1 MIMNDKI
8 ITIPNILTFVR
19 IFLVPFFVIAMNS
32 KDYSLALKIVI
43 IAGLTDSFDGFIARN
58 FHQASKLGIFLD
70 PLADKLLLI
79 SIMITFYINK
89 LAPGWFISVVFIRDV
104 CVAIGWLESYLRKK
118 KMLKPTILGKTSSA
132 AQVII
137 FGYILLSTNF
147 DIPTLSEFWYF
158 LVSFLSIASL
168 VQYIFIRFR
177 DDKVMS

>member
-1 MIMNDKI
+1 
-8 ITIPNILTFVR
+8 
-19 IFLVPFFVIAMNS
+19 
-32 KDYSLALKIVI
+32 
-43 IAGLTDSFDGFIARN
+43 
-58 FHQASKLGIFLD
+58 
-70 PLADKLLLI
+70 
-79 SIMITFYINK
+79 
-89 LAPGWFISVVFIRDV
+89 
-104 CVAIGWLESYLRKK
+104 VAIGWMESYLRKK
-118 KMLKPTILGKTSSA
+118 KMLKPTILGKTSNA

>member
-1 MIMNDKI
+1 M
-8 ITIPNILTFVR
+8 
-19 IFLVPFFVIAMNS
+19 
-32 KDYSLALKIVI
+32 
-43 IAGLTDSFDGFIARN
+43 
-58 FHQASKLGIFLD
+58 
-70 PLADKLLLI
+70 
-79 SIMITFYINK
+79 
-89 LAPGWFISVVFIRDV
+89 
-104 CVAIGWLESYLRKK
+104 AIGWLESYLRKK